1 MPSNFVTCL
10 SFFPPNAKCR
20 MLNANKQRG
29 LLLDRDGVVNIDR
42 GYIHTRA
49 AFTFML
55 GLFPFLRIAQD
66 RGYRLAIVTNQAGV
80 ARDLYSVRAYEDLT
94 AWMLEAL
101 RSEGIT
107 IDLVLACFEHPDGV
121 VEPYR
126 RESFWR
132 KPNPGMILEA
142 AQRLRLDLARSIMI
156 GDTKRD
162 MEAAQ
167 AAGVG
172 TRLWLTIDSVEN
184 LPGVTVVRDF
194 AQALTAFEAG

>member
-1 MPSNFVTCL
+1 
-10 SFFPPNAKCR
+10 